1 MKIGN
6 LDFPTPVFLAPMA
19 GVTDTPYRILAQE
32 MGCAMAF
39 AEMVSVLGIHFRNEK
54 TLAMLETV
62 PEERPLAMQLF
73 GARPEPVAE
82 AAAYVESL
90 GCADVIDFNMGCPA
104 PKIVKNGAGSAL
116 LKEPERAGEIL
127 AALVKA
133 TKLPVTVKMRIGWDE
148 SSINAVEMAKRAE
161 AAGVAAIAVH
171 GRTREQYYKGHAD
184 WSMIAAVKRA
194 VKVPVIANG
203 DIRTTADLARV
214 FRETECDGVMIG
226 RAAQG
231 NPWIFR
237 AFRSFLVIF
246 RAFRSFL
253 ETGVEPPPPTIAER
267 GALILRHLDMLIQY
281 KGDYI
286 GAREMRKHAT
296 WYTKGMVGGGNLR
309 DAFNHAETREDFQ
322 RIVEQMIKNAG
333 VGTDG

>member
-82 AAAYVESL
+82 AAVYVESL

-184 WSMIAAVKRA
+184 WSMIAAVKHA

-237 AFRSFLVIF
+237 AFRSFL
-246 RAFRSFL
+246 
-253 ETGVEPPPPTIAER
+253 ETGVEIPPPTIAER

>member
-6 LDFPTPVFLAPMA
+6 LDFPIPVFLAPMA
-19 GVTDTPYRILAQE
+19 GVTDTPYRILARE

-39 AEMVSVLGIHFRNEK
+39 AEMVSVLGIRFRNEK

-73 GARPEPVAE
+73 GANPEPVAD

-116 LKEPERAGEIL
+116 LKNPEHAGRIL
-127 AALVKA
+127 EALVKA
-133 TKLPVTVKMRIGWDE
+133 TRLPVTVKMRIGWDE
-148 SSINAVEMAKRAE
+148 SSIVAVEMAKRAE

-203 DIRTTADLARV
+203 DVRTTDDLSRV
-214 FRETECDGVMIG
+214 FRETGCDGVMIG

-237 AFRSFLVIF
+237 AFRSFL
-246 RAFRSFL
+246 
-253 ETGVEPPPPTIAER
+253 ETGVEPSPPTIAER
-267 GALILRHLDMLIQY
+267 GALIMRHLDMLIHY

-296 WYTKGMVGGGNLR
+296 WYTKGMVGGGELR
-309 DAFNHAETREDFQ
+309 DAFNRAETREDFQ
-322 RIVEQMIKNAG
+322 MIVEKMIENAG
-333 VGTDG
+333 VDTIG

>member
-6 LDFPTPVFLAPMA
+6 LHFPTPIFLAPMA
-19 GVTDTPYRILAQE
+19 GVTDTPYRILARE

-39 AEMVSVLGIHFRNEK
+39 AEMVSVLGIRFRNEK
-54 TLAMLETV
+54 TLAMLATV

-73 GARPEPVAE
+73 GAQPEPVAE
-82 AAAYVESL
+82 AAAYVEQL

-116 LKEPERAGEIL
+116 LRDSEKAGRIME
-127 AALVKA
+127 ALVRA
-133 TKLPVTVKMRIGWDE
+133 TRLPVTVKMRIGWDTE
-148 SSINAVEMAKRAE
+148 SINAIDIAKRAE

-184 WSMIAAVKRA
+184 WSVLADVKRA
-194 VKVPVIANG
+194 VKIPVIANG
-203 DIRTTADLARV
+203 DIRTTADLSCV
-214 FRETECDGVMIG
+214 FRETACDGVMIG

-237 AFRSFLVIF
+237 TFRT
-246 RAFRSFL
+246 FL
-253 ETGVEPPPPTIAER
+253 ETGAEPPPPTVEER
-267 GALILRHLDMLIQY
+267 GALLLRHLDMLIQY

-296 WYTKGMVGGGNLR
+296 WYTKGMTGGGELR
-309 DAFNHAETREDFQ
+309 DAFNRAETREDFQ
-322 RIVEQMIKNAG
+322 IIVEKMVMNAG
-333 VGTDG
+333 ADKIG

>member
-6 LDFPTPVFLAPMA
+6 LHFPTPIFLAPMA
-19 GVTDTPYRILAQE
+19 GVTDTPYRILARE

-39 AEMVSVLGIHFRNEK
+39 AEMVSVLGIRFRNEK
-54 TLAMLETV
+54 TLAMLATV

-73 GARPEPVAE
+73 GAQPEPVAE
-82 AAAYVESL
+82 AAAYVEQL

-116 LKEPERAGEIL
+116 LRDSEKAGRIME
-127 AALVKA
+127 ALVRA
-133 TKLPVTVKMRIGWDE
+133 TRLPVTVKMRIGWDTE
-148 SSINAVEMAKRAE
+148 SINAIDIAKRAE

-184 WSMIAAVKRA
+184 WSVIADVKRA
-194 VKVPVIANG
+194 VKIPVIANG
-203 DIRTTADLARV
+203 DIRTTDDLSRV
-214 FRETECDGVMIG
+214 FRETACDGVMIG

-237 AFRSFLVIF
+237 TFRT
-246 RAFRSFL
+246 FL
-253 ETGVEPPPPTIAER
+253 ETGAEPPSPTVEER
-267 GALILRHLDMLIQY
+267 GALLLRHLDMLIQY

-296 WYTKGMVGGGNLR
+296 WYTKGMTGGGELR
-309 DAFNHAETREDFQ
+309 DAFNRAETREDFQ
-322 RIVEQMIKNAG
+322 IIVEKMVMNAG
-333 VGTDG
+333 ADKIG

>member
-82 AAAYVESL
+82 AAVYVESL

-148 SSINAVEMAKRAE
+148 STIVAVEMAKRAE

-237 AFRSFLVIF
+237 AFRSFL
-246 RAFRSFL
+246 
-253 ETGVEPPPPTIAER
+253 ETGVEIPPPTIVER

>member
-6 LDFPTPVFLAPMA
+6 LDFSTPVFLAPMA

-54 TLAMLETV
+54 TLAMLHTV

-73 GARPEPVAE
+73 GAQPEPVAE

-116 LKEPERAGEIL
+116 LKDPDRAERIL
-127 AALVKA
+127 VSLVRA
-133 TKLPVTVKMRIGWDE
+133 TSLPVTVKMRIGWDDLH
-148 SSINAVEMAKRAE
+148 INAVEMAKRAE
-161 AAGVAAIAVH
+161 AAGVSAIAVH

-184 WSMIAAVKRA
+184 WSTIAAVKRA
-194 VKVPVIANG
+194 VKIPVIANG
-203 DIRTTADLARV
+203 DIRTIDDLSRV
-214 FRETECDGVMIG
+214 FRETRCDGVMIG

-237 AFRSFLVIF
+237 L
-246 RAFRSFL
+246 FRSFL
-253 ETGVEPPPPTIAER
+253 EDGTTIPPPSVAER

-296 WYTKGMVGGGNLR
+296 WYTRGMQGGGSLR
-309 DAFNHAETREDFQ
+309 DAFNHAETKADFQ
-322 RIVEQMIKNAG
+322 AIVEMMITNAG
-333 VGTDG
+333 VNRDG

>member
-1 MKIGN
+1 MIIGN
-6 LDFPTPVFLAPMA
+6 LNFPTPIFLAPMA
-19 GVTDTPYRILAQE
+19 GVTDTPYRILARE

-39 AEMVSVLGIHFRNEK
+39 AEMVSVLGIRFRNEK
-54 TLAMLETV
+54 TLAMLATV

-73 GARPEPVAE
+73 GAQPEPVAE
-82 AAAYVESL
+82 AAAYVEQL

-116 LKEPERAGEIL
+116 LRDSEKAGRIME
-127 AALVKA
+127 ALVRA
-133 TKLPVTVKMRIGWDE
+133 TRLPVTVKMRIGWDAE
-148 SSINAVEMAKRAE
+148 SINAIDIARRAE

-184 WSMIAAVKRA
+184 WSVIADVKRA
-194 VKVPVIANG
+194 VKIPVIANG
-203 DIRTTADLARV
+203 DIRTTADLSRV
-214 FRETECDGVMIG
+214 FRETACDGVMIG

-237 AFRSFLVIF
+237 TFRT
-246 RAFRSFL
+246 FL
-253 ETGVEPPPPTIAER
+253 ETGAEPPPPTVEER
-267 GALILRHLDMLIQY
+267 GALLLRHLDMLIQY

-296 WYTKGMVGGGNLR
+296 WYTKGMTGGGELR
-309 DAFNHAETREDFQ
+309 DAFNRAETREDFQ
-322 RIVEQMIKNAG
+322 IIVEKMVMNAG
-333 VGTDG
+333 ADKIG

>member
-6 LDFPTPVFLAPMA
+6 LDFPTPIFLAPMA
-19 GVTDTPYRILAQE
+19 GVTDTPYRILARE

-39 AEMVSVLGIHFRNEK
+39 AEMVSVLGIRFRNEK
-54 TLAMLETV
+54 TLTMLKSV

-73 GARPEPVAE
+73 GAQPEPVAE
-82 AAAYVESL
+82 AAAYVETL

-116 LKEPERAGEIL
+116 LRDPERAGRIME
-127 AALVKA
+127 ALVRA
-133 TKLPVTVKMRIGWDE
+133 TRLPVTIKMRIGWDSE
-148 SSINAVEMAKRAE
+148 NINAIDMARRAE

-184 WSMIAAVKRA
+184 WSVIADVKRA
-194 VKVPVIANG
+194 VKIPVIANG
-203 DIRTTADLARV
+203 DIRTTDDLSRI

-237 AFRSFLVIF
+237 T
-246 RAFRSFL
+246 FRSFL
-253 ETGVEPPPPTIAER
+253 ETSVEPAPPTVKER
-267 GALILRHLDMLIQY
+267 GDLLLRHLEMLIHY

-296 WYTKGMVGGGNLR
+296 WYTKGMTGGGELR
-309 DAFNHAETREDFQ
+309 EAFNRAETKEDFQ
-322 RIVEQMIKNAG
+322 AIVEKMIMNAG
-333 VGTDG
+333 ADKNG

>member
-1 MKIGN
+1 MKIGS

-19 GVTDTPYRILAQE
+19 GVTDTPYRILARE

-39 AEMVSVLGIHFRNEK
+39 AEMVSVLGIRFRNEK

-148 SSINAVEMAKRAE
+148 SSIVAVEMAKRAE
-161 AAGVAAIAVH
+161 TAGVAAIAVH

-184 WSMIAAVKRA
+184 WSAIAAVKRA

-203 DIRTTADLARV
+203 DIRTTGDLARV
-214 FRETECDGVMIG
+214 FQETGCDGVMIG

-237 AFRSFLVIF
+237 AFRSFL
-246 RAFRSFL
+246 
-253 ETGVEPPPPTIAER
+253 ETGDEPPPPTIIER
-267 GALILRHLDMLIQY
+267 GALILRHLDMLIHY

-296 WYTKGMVGGGNLR
+296 WYTKGLKGGGGLR

-322 RIVEQMIKNAG
+322 RIVEKMTTNMG
-333 VGTDG
+333 EDTDG

>member
-6 LDFPTPVFLAPMA
+6 LNFPTPIFLAPMA
-19 GVTDTPYRILAQE
+19 GVTDTPYRILARE

-39 AEMVSVLGIHFRNEK
+39 AEMVSVLGIRFRNEK
-54 TLAMLETV
+54 TLAMLATV

-73 GARPEPVAE
+73 GAQPEPVAE
-82 AAAYVESL
+82 AAAYVEQL

-116 LKEPERAGEIL
+116 LRDSEKAGRIME
-127 AALVKA
+127 ALVRA
-133 TKLPVTVKMRIGWDE
+133 TRLPVTVKMRIGWDTE
-148 SSINAVEMAKRAE
+148 SINAIDIAKRAE

-184 WSMIAAVKRA
+184 WSVIADVKRA
-194 VKVPVIANG
+194 VKIPVIANG
-203 DIRTTADLARV
+203 DIRTTADLSRV
-214 FRETECDGVMIG
+214 FRETACDGVMIG

-237 AFRSFLVIF
+237 TFRT
-246 RAFRSFL
+246 FL
-253 ETGVEPPPPTIAER
+253 ETGAEPPPPTVEER
-267 GALILRHLDMLIQY
+267 GALLLRHLDMLIQY

-296 WYTKGMVGGGNLR
+296 WYTKGMTGGGELR

-322 RIVEQMIKNAG
+322 IIVEKMVMNAG
-333 VGTDG
+333 ADKIG

>member
-6 LDFPTPVFLAPMA
+6 LHFPTPIFLAPMA
-19 GVTDTPYRILAQE
+19 GVTDTPYRILARE

-39 AEMVSVLGIHFRNEK
+39 AEMVSVLGIRFRNEK
-54 TLAMLETV
+54 TLAMLATV

-73 GARPEPVAE
+73 GAQPEPVAE
-82 AAAYVESL
+82 AAAYVEQL

-116 LKEPERAGEIL
+116 LRDSEKAGRIME
-127 AALVKA
+127 ALVRA
-133 TKLPVTVKMRIGWDE
+133 TRLPVTVKMRIGWDAE
-148 SSINAVEMAKRAE
+148 SINAIDIARRAE

-184 WSMIAAVKRA
+184 WSVIADVKRA
-194 VKVPVIANG
+194 VKIPVIANG
-203 DIRTTADLARV
+203 DIRTTADLSRV
-214 FRETECDGVMIG
+214 FRETACDGVMIG

-237 AFRSFLVIF
+237 TFRT
-246 RAFRSFL
+246 FL
-253 ETGVEPPPPTIAER
+253 ETGAEPPPPTVEER
-267 GALILRHLDMLIQY
+267 GALLLRHLDMLIQY

-296 WYTKGMVGGGNLR
+296 WYTKGMTGGGELR

-322 RIVEQMIKNAG
+322 IIVEKMVMNAG
-333 VGTDG
+333 ADKIG

>member
-82 AAAYVESL
+82 AAVYVESL

-116 LKEPERAGEIL
+116 LKEPELAGEIL

-203 DIRTTADLARV
+203 DIRTTADLVRV
-214 FRETECDGVMIG
+214 FRETGCDGVMIG

-237 AFRSFLVIF
+237 AFRSFL
-246 RAFRSFL
+246 
-253 ETGVEPPPPTIAER
+253 ETGVEIPPPTIAER

>member
-6 LDFPTPVFLAPMA
+6 LHFPTPIFLAPMA
-19 GVTDTPYRILAQE
+19 GVTDTPYRILARE

-39 AEMVSVLGIHFRNEK
+39 AEMVSVLGIRFRNEK
-54 TLAMLETV
+54 TLAMLATV

-73 GARPEPVAE
+73 GAQPEPVAE
-82 AAAYVESL
+82 AAAYVEQL

-116 LKEPERAGEIL
+116 LRDSEKAGRIME
-127 AALVKA
+127 ALVRA
-133 TKLPVTVKMRIGWDE
+133 TRLPVTVKMRIGWDAE
-148 SSINAVEMAKRAE
+148 SINAIDIARRAE

-184 WSMIAAVKRA
+184 WSVIADVKRA
-194 VKVPVIANG
+194 VKIPVIANG
-203 DIRTTADLARV
+203 DIRTTADLSRV
-214 FRETECDGVMIG
+214 FRETACDGVMIG

-237 AFRSFLVIF
+237 TFRT
-246 RAFRSFL
+246 FL
-253 ETGVEPPPPTIAER
+253 ETGAEPPPPTVEER
-267 GALILRHLDMLIQY
+267 GALLLRHLDMLIQY

-296 WYTKGMVGGGNLR
+296 WYTKGMTGGGELR
-309 DAFNHAETREDFQ
+309 DAFNRAETREDFQ
-322 RIVEQMIKNAG
+322 IIVEKMVMNAG
-333 VGTDG
+333 ADKIG

>member
-148 SSINAVEMAKRAE
+148 SSIVAVEMAKRA
-161 AAGVAAIAVH
+161 
-171 GRTREQYYKGHAD
+171 
-184 WSMIAAVKRA
+184 
-194 VKVPVIANG
+194 
-203 DIRTTADLARV
+203 L
-214 FRETECDGVMIG
+214 TE
-226 RAAQG
+226 
-231 NPWIFR
+231 
-237 AFRSFLVIF
+237 S
-246 RAFRSFL
+246 
-253 ETGVEPPPPTIAER
+253 
-267 GALILRHLDMLIQY
+267 ILR
-281 KGDYI
+281 
-286 GAREMRKHAT
+286 A
-296 WYTKGMVGGGNLR
+296 GG
-309 DAFNHAETREDFQ
+309 T
-322 RIVEQMIKNAG
+322 VK
-333 VGTDG
+333 

>member
-19 GVTDTPYRILAQE
+19 GVTDTPYRILAHE

-116 LKEPERAGEIL
+116 LKEPELAERIL

-237 AFRSFLVIF
+237 AFRSFL
-246 RAFRSFL
+246 
-253 ETGVEPPPPTIAER
+253 ETGVELPPPTIAER

-309 DAFNHAETREDFQ
+309 DAFNHAETREDFH
-322 RIVEQMIKNAG
+322 RIVENMIKKAG
-333 VGTDG
+333 EDKNG

>member
-6 LDFPTPVFLAPMA
+6 LNFPTPIFLAPMA
-19 GVTDTPYRILAQE
+19 GVTDTPYRILARE

-39 AEMVSVLGIHFRNEK
+39 AEMVSVLGIRFRNEK
-54 TLAMLETV
+54 TLAMLATV

-73 GARPEPVAE
+73 GAQPEPVAE
-82 AAAYVESL
+82 AAAYVEQL

-116 LKEPERAGEIL
+116 LRDSEKAGRIME
-127 AALVKA
+127 ALVRA
-133 TKLPVTVKMRIGWDE
+133 TRLPVTVKMRIGWDAE
-148 SSINAVEMAKRAE
+148 SINAIDIARRAE

-184 WSMIAAVKRA
+184 WSVIADVKRA
-194 VKVPVIANG
+194 VKIPVIANG
-203 DIRTTADLARV
+203 DIRTTADLSRV
-214 FRETECDGVMIG
+214 FRETACDGVMIG

-237 AFRSFLVIF
+237 TFRT
-246 RAFRSFL
+246 FL
-253 ETGVEPPPPTIAER
+253 ETGAEPPPPTVEER
-267 GALILRHLDMLIQY
+267 GALLLRHLDMLIQY

-296 WYTKGMVGGGNLR
+296 WYTKGMTGGGELR
-309 DAFNHAETREDFQ
+309 DAFNRAETREDFQ
-322 RIVEQMIKNAG
+322 IIVEKMVMNAG
-333 VGTDG
+333 ADKIG

>member
-82 AAAYVESL
+82 AAVYVESL

-161 AAGVAAIAVH
+161 AVGVAAIAVH

-237 AFRSFLVIF
+237 AFRSFL
-246 RAFRSFL
+246 
-253 ETGVEPPPPTIAER
+253 ETGVEIPPPTIAER

>member
-1 MKIGN
+1 MRIGN

-54 TLAMLETV
+54 TLAMLQTV

-73 GARPEPVAE
+73 GAYPESVAE

-116 LKEPERAGEIL
+116 LKDPERAEQIL
-127 AALVKA
+127 KALVKA
-133 TKLPVTVKMRIGWDE
+133 VHSPVTVKMRIGWDD
-148 SSINAVEMAKRAE
+148 SDINAVEMAKRAE
-161 AAGVAAIAVH
+161 AAGVSAIAVH

-184 WSMIAAVKRA
+184 WRMIAAVKHA
-194 VKVPVIANG
+194 VNIPVIANG
-203 DIRTTADLARV
+203 DIRTTDDLSRV
-214 FRETECDGVMIG
+214 FRETGCDGVMIG

-237 AFRSFLVIF
+237 T
-246 RAFRSFL
+246 FRSFL
-253 ETGVEPPPPTIAER
+253 ENGTVPDPPTIAER
-267 GALILRHLDMLIQY
+267 GELILRHLDMLIQY

-286 GAREMRKHAT
+286 GVREMRKHAT
-296 WYTKGMVGGGNLR
+296 WYTKGIYGGGSLR
-309 DAFNHAETREDFQ
+309 DAFNQAETRADFQ
-322 RIVEQMIKNAG
+322 TIVDRMINNAG
-333 VGTDG
+333 VDING

>member
-6 LDFPTPVFLAPMA
+6 LHFPTPIFLAPMA
-19 GVTDTPYRILAQE
+19 GVTDTPYRILARE

-39 AEMVSVLGIHFRNEK
+39 AEMVSVLGIRFRNEK
-54 TLAMLETV
+54 TLAMLATV

-73 GARPEPVAE
+73 GAQPEPVAE
-82 AAAYVESL
+82 AAAYVEQL

-116 LKEPERAGEIL
+116 LRDSEKAGRIME
-127 AALVKA
+127 ALVRA
-133 TKLPVTVKMRIGWDE
+133 TRLPVTVKMRIGWDTE
-148 SSINAVEMAKRAE
+148 SINAIDIAKRAE

-184 WSMIAAVKRA
+184 WSVIADVKRA
-194 VKVPVIANG
+194 VKIPVIANG
-203 DIRTTADLARV
+203 DIRTTADLSRV
-214 FRETECDGVMIG
+214 FRETACDGVMIG

-237 AFRSFLVIF
+237 TFRT
-246 RAFRSFL
+246 FL
-253 ETGVEPPPPTIAER
+253 ETGAEPPPPTVEER
-267 GALILRHLDMLIQY
+267 GALLLRHLDMLIQY

-296 WYTKGMVGGGNLR
+296 WYTKGMTGGGDLR
-309 DAFNHAETREDFQ
+309 DAFNRAETREDFQ
-322 RIVEQMIKNAG
+322 IIVEKMVMNAG
-333 VGTDG
+333 ADKIG

>member
-6 LDFPTPVFLAPMA
+6 LHFPTPIFLAPMA
-19 GVTDTPYRILAQE
+19 GVTDTPYRILARE

-39 AEMVSVLGIHFRNEK
+39 AEMVSVLGIRFRNEK
-54 TLAMLETV
+54 TLAMLATV

-73 GARPEPVAE
+73 GAQPEPVAE
-82 AAAYVESL
+82 AAAYVEQL

-116 LKEPERAGEIL
+116 LRDSEKAGRIME
-127 AALVKA
+127 ALVRA
-133 TKLPVTVKMRIGWDE
+133 TRLPVTVKMRIGWDTE
-148 SSINAVEMAKRAE
+148 SINAIDIAKRAE
-161 AAGVAAIAVH
+161 EAGVAAIAVH

-184 WSMIAAVKRA
+184 WSVIADVKRA
-194 VKVPVIANG
+194 VKIPVIANG
-203 DIRTTADLARV
+203 DIRTTADLSRV
-214 FRETECDGVMIG
+214 FRETACDGVMIG

-237 AFRSFLVIF
+237 TFRT
-246 RAFRSFL
+246 FL
-253 ETGVEPPPPTIAER
+253 ETGAEPPPPTVEER
-267 GALILRHLDMLIQY
+267 GALLLRHLDMLIQY

-296 WYTKGMVGGGNLR
+296 WYTKGMTGGGELR
-309 DAFNHAETREDFQ
+309 DAFNRAETREDFQ
-322 RIVEQMIKNAG
+322 IIVEKMVMNAG
-333 VGTDG
+333 ADKIG

>member
-1 MKIGN
+1 MKIGS

-19 GVTDTPYRILAQE
+19 GVTDTPYRILARE

-82 AAAYVESL
+82 AAAYVECL

-127 AALVKA
+127 TALVKA

-148 SSINAVEMAKRAE
+148 SSIVAVEMAKRAE

-184 WSMIAAVKRA
+184 WSMIAAVKQA
-194 VKVPVIANG
+194 VKIPVIANG

-214 FRETECDGVMIG
+214 FRETGCDGVMIG

-237 AFRSFLVIF
+237 AFRSFL
-246 RAFRSFL
+246 
-253 ETGVEPPPPTIAER
+253 ETGVEPPSPTIAER

-296 WYTKGMVGGGNLR
+296 WYTKGMTGGGGLR
-309 DAFNHAETREDFQ
+309 EAFNHAETREDFQ
-322 RIVEQMIKNAG
+322 RIVEKMIKNAG
-333 VGTDG
+333 VNEDG

>member
-6 LDFPTPVFLAPMA
+6 LNFPTPIFLAPMA
-19 GVTDTPYRILAQE
+19 GVTDTPYRILARE

-39 AEMVSVLGIHFRNEK
+39 AEMVSVLGIRFRNEK
-54 TLAMLETV
+54 TLAMLATV

-73 GARPEPVAE
+73 GAQPEPVAE
-82 AAAYVESL
+82 AAAYVEQL

-116 LKEPERAGEIL
+116 LRDSEKAGRIME
-127 AALVKA
+127 ALVRA
-133 TKLPVTVKMRIGWDE
+133 TRLPVTVKMRIGWDAE
-148 SSINAVEMAKRAE
+148 SINAIDIARRAE

-184 WSMIAAVKRA
+184 WSVIADVKRA
-194 VKVPVIANG
+194 VKIPVIANG
-203 DIRTTADLARV
+203 DIRTTADLSRV
-214 FRETECDGVMIG
+214 FRETACDGVMIG

-237 AFRSFLVIF
+237 TFRT
-246 RAFRSFL
+246 FL
-253 ETGVEPPPPTIAER
+253 ETGAEPPPPTVEER
-267 GALILRHLDMLIQY
+267 GALLLRHLDMLIQY

-296 WYTKGMVGGGNLR
+296 WYTKGMTGGGELR
-309 DAFNHAETREDFQ
+309 DAFNRAETQEDFQ
-322 RIVEQMIKNAG
+322 IIVEKMVMNAG
-333 VGTDG
+333 ADKIG

>member
-82 AAAYVESL
+82 AVAYVESL

-116 LKEPERAGEIL
+116 LKEPELAERIL

-214 FRETECDGVMIG
+214 FRETGCDGVMIG

-237 AFRSFLVIF
+237 V
-246 RAFRSFL
+246 FRSFL
-253 ETGVEPPPPTIAER
+253 ETGVELPPPTIAER

-296 WYTKGMVGGGNLR
+296 WYTKGMGGGGNLR
-309 DAFNHAETREDFQ
+309 DAFNHAETREDFH
-322 RIVEQMIKNAG
+322 RIVENMIKKAG
-333 VGTDG
+333 EDKNG

>member
-6 LDFPTPVFLAPMA
+6 LNFPTPIFLAPMA
-19 GVTDTPYRILAQE
+19 GVTDTPYRILARE

-39 AEMVSVLGIHFRNEK
+39 AEMVSVLGIRFRNEK
-54 TLAMLETV
+54 TLAMLATV

-73 GARPEPVAE
+73 GAQPEPVAE
-82 AAAYVESL
+82 AAAYVEQL

-116 LKEPERAGEIL
+116 LRDSEKAGRIME
-127 AALVKA
+127 ALVRA
-133 TKLPVTVKMRIGWDE
+133 TRLPVTVKMRIGWDAE
-148 SSINAVEMAKRAE
+148 SINAIDIARRAE

-184 WSMIAAVKRA
+184 WSVIADVKRA
-194 VKVPVIANG
+194 VKIPVIANG
-203 DIRTTADLARV
+203 DIRTTADLSRV
-214 FRETECDGVMIG
+214 FHETACDGVMIG

-237 AFRSFLVIF
+237 TFRT
-246 RAFRSFL
+246 FL
-253 ETGVEPPPPTIAER
+253 ETGAEPPPPTVEER
-267 GALILRHLDMLIQY
+267 GALLLRHLDMLIQY

-296 WYTKGMVGGGNLR
+296 WYTKGMTGGGELR

-322 RIVEQMIKNAG
+322 IIVEKMVMNAG
-333 VGTDG
+333 VDKIG